1 MGILDEAIRQHLD
14 LKRRHGAD
22 DSEVKQLEDEA
33 FGLPTRPGEPDFPE
47 SDQHSVV
54 PAEGEAE
61 SPASSD
67 QLEDA
72 PEAEAPKGDE
82 PVEAS
87 TAATEAPPAP
97 EPPAPEEPASAE
109 EPVLA
114 SDPPPAPAEPD
125 AAEEPTQFF
134 DQEISEPPSEEAPVA
149 EAPPSGEM
157 PAADAPPSEEFPVAE
172 QPPSEEHPIA
182 AMETEEHPMDE
193 LLADEEE
200 AELDEQEEAAAP
212 APITD
217 EQSLTEPLSGED
229 EIAEEAEPAE
239 GDVLEETPEFLRDQP
254 EDDELW
260 FEQGEPKDFDFD

>member
-61 SPASSD
+61 SPSSSD
-67 QLEDA
+67 QPTDV
-72 PEAEAPKGDE
+72 PEAEAPKADE
-82 PVEAS
+82 PAEAS
-87 TAATEAPPAP
+87 AAATEAPPAP

-109 EPVLA
+109 EAVLA

-149 EAPPSGEM
+149 EAPPSEEM
-157 PAADAPPSEEFPVAE
+157 PVADA
-172 QPPSEEHPIA
+172 PPSEEHPIA

-200 AELDEQEEAAAP
+200 AELDEQEEEAAP

-217 EQSLTEPLSGED
+217 EQSLTEPLTGED
-229 EIAEEAEPAE
+229 EIVEEAEPGE